1 MNKLATLL
9 TAVAIALTGCGRQDT
24 ARSSGESAA
33 QPAGAAAGSGTRVST
48 SATNVASRSPSDH
61 WAELRTYSYDRRGE
75 FNSALNA
82 MSAKVDAEI
91 ATLQSKSTA
100 ASNADN
106 KLAALREVREAK
118 SEFDGKAA
126 ALGRA
131 NEARWDAAR
140 DEVAQAWDRLQEA
153 LRKARAAS

>member
-1 MNKLATLL
+1 MSRLVALLALA
-9 TAVAIALTGCGRQDT
+9 AVAFTGCGRDRT
-24 ARSSGESAA
+24 AGSSGESSA
-33 QPAGAAAGSGTRVST
+33 QPAGSSAGSSTRVST
-48 SATNVASRSPSDH
+48 SATNVASTSPSEN

-82 MSAKVDAEI
+82 MSARVDAEI
-91 ATLQSKSTA
+91 ATLKSKTTG

-106 KLAALREVREAK
+106 KVDALRELQEVKA
-118 SEFDGKAA
+118 EFDGKAA

-140 DEVAQAWDRLQEA
+140 NEVAQSWDRLQEA

>member
-1 MNKLATLL
+1 MNRVATLL
-9 TAVAIALTGCGRQDT
+9 AAVAIALTGCGRQDT

-33 QPAGAAAGSGTRVST
+33 QSAGAAAGSGTRAST
-48 SATNVASRSPSDH
+48 SATNVASGSPSEN

-100 ASNADN
+100 AGNADN
-106 KLAALREVREAK
+106 KVDALREVREAK
-118 SEFDGKAA
+118 AEFDGKAA

-153 LRKARAAS
+153 LRQARAAS